1 MNKSSGKPLS
11 GLSVHLRS
19 WGAMALPA
27 GEIRPGMDFGEKMNR
42 VLADSH
48 IYLVCRRPAFSFD
61 PDTFFWSENRV
72 GGHLL
77 CKANG
82 VAKSFPFAFGI
93 PLQDSEVTVE
103 LAPSCLEIRTL
114 DAKGRCTRR
123 LNAMGLSQHPDILET
138 DRSVNDLE
146 VLYVGNVFS
155 ENKVPVFDRMARHE
169 PLQRFLKS
177 MQQALPDD
185 DMIVY
190 AFEYLPYE
198 LVALSG
204 RLRHPG
210 EEKGTEDARFRS
222 IRKFPLSEYQKIC
235 LAEAGLIHYF
245 RPAWQKRGD
254 DALPHPGQTA
264 FKACET
270 LDMAGLVLEL
280 STVRSHFRLFTPHS
294 ALLPHHMT
302 MIDLSDPDERKAFFA
317 TAV

>member
-1 MNKSSGKPLS
+1 M
-11 GLSVHLRS
+11 
-19 WGAMALPA
+19 
-27 GEIRPGMDFGEKMNR
+27 
-42 VLADSH
+42 
-48 IYLVCRRPAFSFD
+48 
-61 PDTFFWSENRV
+61 
-72 GGHLL
+72 
-77 CKANG
+77 
-82 VAKSFPFAFGI
+82 
-93 PLQDSEVTVE
+93 TVE

-114 DAKGRCTRR
+114 DVKGRCTRR

-155 ENKVPVFDRMARHE
+155 GDKVPVFDRMARHE

-222 IRKFPLSEYQKIC
+222 IREFPLSEYQKIC
-235 LAEAGLIHYF
+235 SG
-245 RPAWQKRGD
+245 RGRVD
-254 DALPHPGQTA
+254 SLFQTG
-264 FKACET
+264 
-270 LDMAGLVLEL
+270 MAKKG
-280 STVRSHFRLFTPHS
+280 R
-294 ALLPHHMT
+294 
-302 MIDLSDPDERKAFFA
+302 
-317 TAV
+317 